1 MRRWDIKDL
10 SDKNMRRKHMGFN
23 FITKLPT
30 PAEIRA
36 QYPVS
41 ERVAKIKEERDA
53 QIQKIFEG
61 ESDKFLVIIGP
72 CSADNADAVCEYI
85 GRLAKVQDKVGDRLL
100 LIPRIYTN
108 KPRTTGEGYKG
119 LLHQPD
125 PEKKPD
131 VLAGLIAIRKLHL
144 RAIEETGLTAADEML
159 YPENWRYLSD
169 ILSYVAIG
177 ARSVEDQQHR
187 LVVSGM
193 DVPAGMK
200 IPTRGDFSVML
211 NSIYAAQHPHNF
223 IYRNWEVD
231 TTGNPLTHAVLRGAV
246 NKHGNCIP
254 NYHYEDLKLLQEK
267 YEERNLKNPA
277 VIVDANHSNSNKQ
290 YLEQIRI
297 VKEVLHSRNL
307 NDDLKK
313 LVKGVMIESYLE
325 PGSQKIG
332 VENHVYGKS
341 ITDPCLGWD
350 ESEELLYTI
359 YKMCG

>member
-1 MRRWDIKDL
+1 
-10 SDKNMRRKHMGFN
+10 MGFQ
-23 FITKLPT
+23 FVTKLPT

-36 QYPVS
+36 QYPVP
-41 ERVAKIKEERDA
+41 ERLEKIKEARDA
-53 QIQKIFEG
+53 EIKKIFTG
-61 ESDKFLVIIGP
+61 ESDRFLVIIGP

-100 LIPRIYTN
+100 LVPRIYTN

-125 PEKKPD
+125 PEGRPD

-177 ARSVEDQQHR
+177 ARSVENQQHR
-187 LVVSGM
+187 LVTSGM
-193 DVPAGMK
+193 DIPAGMK
-200 IPTRGDFSVML
+200 NPTSGDFSVML

-223 IYRNWEVD
+223 IYRNWEVN
-231 TTGNPLTHAVLRGAV
+231 TTGNPLAHAVLRGAT
-246 NKHGNCIP
+246 NKHGNNIP
-254 NYHYEDLKLLQEK
+254 NYHYEDLELVLQK
-267 YEERNLKNPA
+267 YEERNLQNPA

-307 NDDLKK
+307 NAGLKK
-313 LVKGVMIESYLE
+313 LVKGVMIESYLV
-325 PGSQKIG
+325 PGNQKIG
-332 VENHVYGKS
+332 PNHIYGKS
-341 ITDPCLGWD
+341 ITDACLGWD

-359 YKMCG
+359 YKMCEK

>member
-1 MRRWDIKDL
+1 
-10 SDKNMRRKHMGFN
+10 MGFN

-200 IPTRGDFSVML
+200 NPTSGDFSVML

-290 YLEQIRI
+290 YLEQVRI

-350 ESEELLYTI
+350 ESEKLLYTI

>member
-1 MRRWDIKDL
+1 
-10 SDKNMRRKHMGFN
+10 MGFN

-200 IPTRGDFSVML
+200 NPTSGDFSVML

>member
-1 MRRWDIKDL
+1 
-10 SDKNMRRKHMGFN
+10 MGFQ
-23 FITKLPT
+23 FVTKLPT

-36 QYPVS
+36 QYPVP
-41 ERVAKIKEERDA
+41 ERLEKIKEARDA
-53 QIQKIFEG
+53 EIKKIFTG
-61 ESDKFLVIIGP
+61 ESDRFLVIIGP

-100 LIPRIYTN
+100 LVPRIYTN

-125 PEKKPD
+125 PEGRPD

-177 ARSVEDQQHR
+177 ARSVENQQHR
-187 LVVSGM
+187 LVTSGM
-193 DVPAGMK
+193 DIPAGMK
-200 IPTRGDFSVML
+200 NPTSGDFSVML

-223 IYRNWEVD
+223 IYRNWEVN
-231 TTGNPLTHAVLRGAV
+231 TTGNPLAHAVLRGAT
-246 NKHGNCIP
+246 NKHGNNIP
-254 NYHYEDLKLLQEK
+254 NYHYEDLELVLQK
-267 YEERNLKNPA
+267 YEERNLQNPA

-290 YLEQIRI
+290 YFEQIRI

-307 NDDLKK
+307 NAGLKK
-313 LVKGVMIESYLE
+313 LVKGVMIESYLV
-325 PGSQKIG
+325 PGNQKIG
-332 VENHVYGKS
+332 PNHIYGKS
-341 ITDPCLGWD
+341 ITDACLGWD

-359 YKMCG
+359 YKMCEK